1 MLTGLLDNLLKLEFH
16 ADFKKFVWW
25 IMKSRH
31 NNGRLALSTYAEVG
45 NNFLKIKT
53 YSHKPT

>member
-1 MLTGLLDNLLKLEFH
+1 MLTGLLYNLLKLEFH
-16 ADFKKFVWW
+16 AGFKKIEQW

-31 NNGRLALSTYAEVG
+31 SNGSFALSSYAKVR